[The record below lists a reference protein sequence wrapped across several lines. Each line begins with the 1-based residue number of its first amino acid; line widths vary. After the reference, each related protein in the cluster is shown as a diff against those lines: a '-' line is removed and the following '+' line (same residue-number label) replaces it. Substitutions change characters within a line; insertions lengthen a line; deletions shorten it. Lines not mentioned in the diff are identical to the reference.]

1 MKKIRQKRAVFG
13 YFVLAYLVVVVA
25 FTIYHYRAEKSRLED
40 VINSR
45 LSNGASMIKYVLP
58 SGFFDRAVDRYSVSQ
73 TEYQHLTEALSRA
86 AWENQFKY
94 LYAFKEEN
102 GRFFF
107 IATSLTRK
115 EISEKKWEAYW
126 LEYTE
131 APPALVKAH
140 KTKKAVHSKVKDR
153 WGTFYSVFQPEY
165 SANGQSYIVGADFEF
180 EHIRLDLGRI
190 ITGSIVQ
197 ALTLLLLLFMI
208 YFTLSRLQKHYIRK
222 LQYSNS
228 VNEASPIGVMSLHP
242 DGTIDYVNPVFANLV
257 GLSVSN
263 LDGRNINNDLGFS
276 KSDELINRIRI
287 CLLRQISW
295 QGEFLNTSLSGK
307 EYWVNANINYIQASQ
322 DGKAMVNV
330 FAADVTTQMKSRIS
344 LGQHNKLLKYLAQAI
359 HTLLANPDI
368 EKTLPDILSQYGQT
382 LGKSQVCVLRYSL
395 QNYDIMAAWNN
406 TSSGSTGIPINMFSQ
421 ISNPQYT
428 DWENRLLHG
437 NPVSGE
443 SYDFPISLI
452 TLARVHNPGI
462 LHLCPIFCDEK
473 YWGFMITLQTQREE
487 TIDEELEQTI
497 MLSVADGIGSA
508 FKRAEID
515 VALRNS
521 ADAKTGFLSSMS
533 HEIRTPLNGVIG
545 MINLLESTDLSS
557 EQKDFVDAMKTSGR
571 LLMNLINNILDISRI
586 EAGKTILRTDPLSL
600 LSCIKSAVNIVNY
613 ELKEKQLALEL
624 HFDPK
629 LPHVIQGDET
639 RLKQIMVNLLHNA
652 IKFTEKGRITIT
664 VEREGKHRIRFTV
677 ADTGVGMDREQLN
690 HIFEPFYQAG
700 SIHQK
705 MKGTGL
711 GLAISRQLVEMM
723 NGEITAQSEPG
734 KGTAVSFT
742 VELPV
747 LEDVVEY
754 AEPAATTGLTPAA
767 ELNPTLSE
775 LQTIVL
781 LGHDLDD
788 KILQNFLLSKGY
800 NHATATDWDDLTEQ
814 LRPDAIR
821 LAIINLADDDPKRD
835 ILIGRIKQAYRERK
849 NKFWLVLTSKSAGEI
864 LDPSYTDANIQ
875 CLPKPLDFDQTLLY
889 LQTIFPAGSVPD
901 DPNFN
906 NMKLER
912 H

>member
-13 YFVLAYLVVVVA
+13 YFVLAYLIVVVA
-25 FTIYHYRAEKSRLED
+25 FTIYHYRAERSRLEN

-45 LSNGASMIKYVLP
+45 LTNGASMIKYVMP
-58 SGFFDRAVDRYSVSQ
+58 EGYFDRAVDRYSVSQ
-73 TEYQHLTEALSRA
+73 TEYEHLTEILSRA

-102 GRFFF
+102 GKFFF

-115 EISEKKWEAYW
+115 EISDKKWEAYW

-131 APPALVKAH
+131 APPALVRAH

-165 SANGQSYIVGADFEF
+165 SPTGQYYIVGADFEYSNV
-180 EHIRLDLGRI
+180 RLDLSRI
-190 ITGSIVQ
+190 ITGSTVQ

-242 DGTIDYVNPVFANLV
+242 DGTIDYVNPVFASLV

-263 LDGRNINNDLGFS
+263 LDGRNINDDLGFS

-307 EYWVNANINYIQASQ
+307 EYWVNANINYIQATR

-344 LGQHNKLLKYLAQAI
+344 LGQHNKLLRYLSHAI

-368 EKTLPDILSQYGQT
+368 EKSLPDILSQYGQT
-382 LGKSQVCVLRYSL
+382 LGKSQVSVLRYSL
-395 QNYDIMAAWNN
+395 QNYDIVAAWSN
-406 TSSGSTGIPINMFSQ
+406 TAAGSTGIPINMFSQ
-421 ISNPQYT
+421 ISNPKYT

-437 NPVSGE
+437 SPVSGE

-462 LHLCPIFCDEK
+462 LNLCPIFCDEK

-497 MLSVADGIGSA
+497 MLSVADGVGSA
-508 FKRAEID
+508 YKRAEID
-515 VALRNS
+515 LELRNS

-545 MINLLESTDLSS
+545 MINLLESTDLSP
-557 EQKDFVDAMKTSGR
+557 EQKDFLDAMKTSGR

-586 EAGKTILRTDPLSL
+586 EAGKAILRSDPLSL
-600 LSCIKSAVNIVNY
+600 LNCVKSAVNIVNY

-652 IKFTEKGRITIT
+652 IKFTEKGRIAIS
-664 VEREGKHRIRFTV
+664 VEREGRHRIRFTV
-677 ADTGVGMDREQLN
+677 SDTGIGMDKEQLN

-700 SIHQK
+700 TPHQK
-705 MKGTGL
+705 LKGTGL
-711 GLAISRQLVEMM
+711 GLAISRQLVQMM

-742 VELPV
+742 VELPI
-747 LEDVVEY
+747 LEDVVEF
-754 AEPAATTGLTPAA
+754 AETSTAAGLAPTA
-767 ELNPTLSE
+767 ELNPPLSE

-800 NHATATDWDDLTEQ
+800 NHTSAEDWDDLILQ
-814 LRPDAIR
+814 MKPDTIK
-821 LAIINLADDDPKRD
+821 LAIINLADDNPQRD
-835 ILIGRIKQAYRERK
+835 ILIGKIKQAYRERK
-849 NKFWLVLTSKSAGEI
+849 DKFWLVITSKSAGEI
-864 LDPSYTDANIQ
+864 LDPANPNSNVQ

-889 LQTIFPAGSVPD
+889 LQTIFPARSASVTED
-901 DPNFN
+901 LNS
-906 NMKLER
+906 MKLER